1 MDANIK
7 APVGDKNRITKPD
20 PKKKAEKFKP
30 VANKPA
36 DVELVQL
43 MLVAN
48 GYNVKIDGKCGSGL
62 ISAIK
67 SFQKTA
73 LGFKTPDGIVDP
85 GGKTWAKGVSA
96 LEAQIKADAEALAKR
111 VEVIADGKRMEV
123 EQAEFD
129 KKEEEYRKKC
139 LAEFTVMYNRADVW
153 RDVLYDAEKIA
164 SGAEGL
170 GMAFA
175 EFTVRSF
182 NAVAKPPLKEIN
194 AACDAAHDLM
204 TLVQRRKPDWSKV
217 NARLPR
223 AIKLINEG
231 SKAYQ
236 KWGNARDSTS
246 GMIVGKLEIV
256 REASFL
262 AVELYM
268 TARLLPKFKNPAA
281 AHAAAAASTEA
292 LKGSATELGEYL
304 AGSDVTLA
312 GSAWKVMSSSI
323 VSGIAGAVGGKIS
336 GSFAKSA
343 HKTFAA
349 QLGPMMKTPA
359 GKKIVDI
366 FLTKFLD
373 TKAAQALVE
382 NAAKEAVG
390 LFKPALEKG
399 AAPSKQE
406 VEQAVL
412 KALMAPVFAA
422 APLKGLIKFESLANS
437 RVGALVSEKL
447 TPAISQKVVK
457 DLSKMYDPKTVEFVV
472 KQMRDID
479 KIFMT
484 ELSQG
489 ARDKAIE
496 TYVVSAVTAS
506 DGTVNE
512 KQLDRLGEAALRR
525 DRELSASIENI
536 LREKIE
542 REVKAKAK
550 K

>member
-1 MDANIK
+1 MPISIS

-30 VANKPA
+30 VANKAA

-48 GYNVKIDGKCGSGL
+48 GYAVKVDGKCGSGL
-62 ISAIK
+62 ISAIR
-67 SFQKTA
+67 SFQKSA
-73 LGFKTPDGIVDP
+73 LGFNKPDGIVDP
-85 GGKTWAKGVSA
+85 GGKTWAKGQGA
-96 LEAQIKADAEALAKR
+96 LEAKIKADADALAKR
-111 VEVIADGKRMEV
+111 VEVVADGKRIAV

-153 RDVLYDAEKIA
+153 RNILYDAEKIA

-170 GMAFA
+170 SMAFA

-182 NAVAKPPLKEIN
+182 NAVAKPPLKEVN

-204 TLVQRRKPDWSKV
+204 CLVQRRKPDWAKV
-217 NARLPR
+217 KARLPR
-223 AIKLINEG
+223 AIKLINAG
-231 SKAYQ
+231 SKAYE
-236 KWGNARDSTS
+236 KWCTARDGTA
-246 GMIVGKLEIV
+246 GMIVGKLEMV
-256 REASFL
+256 REGAFL

-304 AGSDVTLA
+304 AGSNVTLS
-312 GSAWKVMSSSI
+312 GSAWKVMSASI
-323 VSGIAGAVGGKIS
+323 VTGIAGAVGGKIS
-336 GSFAKSA
+336 SGFAKSA

-349 QLGPMMKTPA
+349 QLAPMMKTPA
-359 GKKIVDI
+359 GKKVVDT
-366 FLTKFLD
+366 FLNKFLD
-373 TKAAQALVE
+373 SKAAQALVE
-382 NAAKEAVG
+382 NAAKETVG
-390 LFKPALEKG
+390 LFKPVLEKG

-422 APLKGLIKFESLANS
+422 APLKGLVKFESAANS

-447 TPAISQKVVK
+447 TPAISKKVVK
-457 DLSKMYDPKTVEFVV
+457 DLSKIYDPKTVEFVV

-479 KIFMT
+479 KVFMT
-484 ELSQG
+484 ELSQA
-489 ARDKAIE
+489 ARDKAVE

-525 DRELSASIENI
+525 DRELSAGIETI